1 MPKQTFFNLPQ
12 EKQRRLLKAGF
23 EEFSRA
29 PAMDASIS
37 NIIKLAEIPRGSFYQ
52 YFEDKYDLQA
62 YLVMQFSQKWY
73 QTWLDLLQAH
83 QGDFFAA
90 VPCLFKNVLD
100 TVLDEKNNA
109 FWKNTFFQF
118 RNSKEMRKAIH
129 QQRRSK
135 HDDGR
140 KLIDQRKLRIKLTEH
155 NHGLLNRQ
163 ISTMMIQSI
172 NMYFMAEHF
181 QADDPYQE
189 AIQNFNTLL
198 NWLQFGIQ
206 DQGGNA
212 DD

>member
-83 QGDFFAA
+83 QGDFFVA
-90 VPCLFKNVLD
+90 VPFLFKNVLD

-140 KLIDQRKLRIKLTEH
+140 KLIDQHKLRIKLTEH
-155 NHGLLNRQ
+155 NYGLLNRQ

-172 NMYFMAEHF
+172 NMYFMAEHL
-181 QADDPYQE
+181 QADDSYQE
-189 AIQNFNTLL
+189 AIQNFDTLL

-206 DQGGNA
+206 GEGGNA

>member
-12 EKQRRLLKAGF
+12 AKQRRLLKAGF

-62 YLVMQFSQKWY
+62 YLVMQFSQRWY
-73 QTWLDLLQAH
+73 QLWLELLQAH

-90 VPCLFKNVLD
+90 VPPLFKDVLD

-109 FWKNTFFQF
+109 FWRNTFFQF
-118 RNSKEMRKAIH
+118 RNSKEMRKALH

-135 HDDGR
+135 HNDDR
-140 KLIDQRKLRIKLTEH
+140 QLIDQQKLRIELTEH
-155 NHGLLNRQ
+155 NYRLLNRQ
-163 ISTMMIQSI
+163 ISMMMIQSI
-172 NMYFMAEHF
+172 NMYFMAEHLK
-181 QADDPYQE
+181 ADDPYQE
-189 AIQNFNTLL
+189 ALQNFDTLL
-198 NWLQFGIQ
+198 NWLQYGIQ
-206 DQGGNA
+206 SKGGNMDA
-212 DD
+212 

>member
-37 NIIKLAEIPRGSFYQ
+37 NIIKIAEIPRGSFYQ

-155 NHGLLNRQ
+155 NYGLLNRQ

-172 NMYFMAEHF
+172 SMYFMADRF
-181 QADDPYQE
+181 NVDDPYQE

-206 DQGGNA
+206 GKGGNA

>member
-1 MPKQTFFNLPQ
+1 MPKQTFLNLPQ

-23 EEFSRA
+23 EEFSRV
-29 PAMDASIS
+29 PAIDASIS

-62 YLVMQFSQKWY
+62 YLVMQFSQEWY
-73 QTWLDLLQAH
+73 RTWRQLLQEH

-90 VPCLFKNVLD
+90 VPLLFKDILD
-100 TVLDEKNNA
+100 MMRDEKNHA

-118 RNSKEMRKAIH
+118 RNSKEMRKALH

-135 HDDGR
+135 HGDDR
-140 KLIDQRKLRIKLTEH
+140 ELINQQKLRIELTEH
-155 NHGLLNRQ
+155 NYVLLNRQ
-163 ISTMMIQSI
+163 ITTMMIQSI
-172 NMYFMAEHF
+172 SMYFMADRF
-181 QADDPYQE
+181 NVDDPYQE

-206 DQGGNA
+206 GKGGNA